1 MHSEQC
7 PLAGLKVVELHAIGP
22 VPFVGL
28 QLQQLGA
35 TVTRI
40 CPPVDRAIGITIN
53 SEADLLNH
61 GKSQH
66 AINLKEDAGI
76 TQLHVLINDADV
88 LIEGF
93 RPGVMERLGLDPT
106 GLLKQYPR
114 LVVAR
119 LSGFGRQGDYAARA
133 GHDIN
138 YLALSGVLAAIGPP
152 ETPAIPLNLIADF
165 GGGAMY
171 LLSGILAK
179 LVQRGINGCGGLVDT
194 SILAGTVGLTTMMHT
209 LIADGH
215 WSLTRQQNLLDGG
228 LPFYRVY
235 KTLDNKFMAVGALEQ
250 VFFKQLLILTNL
262 EHSVS
267 VDQQYDRST
276 WNGMTRHFS
285 QAFLKRTRK
294 QWADDAHKL
303 DCCVTPVLDF
313 AEAAIHPHNK
323 ANKWFN
329 TTPFPHPGHV
339 VQFNENH
346 T

>member
-1 MHSEQC
+1 MPSEAS
-7 PLAGLKVVELHAIGP
+7 PLAGLRVVELHAIGP

-35 TVTRI
+35 AVDRI
-40 CPPVDRAIGITIN
+40 CPPVDRAIGIAIN
-53 SEADLLNH
+53 SDADLLNR
-61 GKSQH
+61 GKSEH
-66 AINLKEDAGI
+66 TINLKDDAGI
-76 TQLHVLINDADV
+76 AQLHALLNDADV

-93 RPGVMERLGLDPT
+93 RPGVMERLDLDPSD
-106 GLLKQYPR
+106 LLARYPR

-119 LSGFGRQGDYAARA
+119 LSGFGRQGDYATRA

-138 YLALSGVLAAIGPP
+138 YLAMSGALAAIGTT
-152 ETPAIPLNLIADF
+152 ETPVVPLNLIADF

-194 SILAGTVGLTTMMHT
+194 SILAGTLGLTTMMHG
-209 LIADGH
+209 LMADGR
-215 WSLTRQQNLLDGG
+215 WSLTRQKNLLDGG

-250 VFFKQLLILTNL
+250 VFFKQLLILTDL
-262 EHSVS
+262 EHSIS
-267 VDQQYDRST
+267 VDQQYDQST
-276 WNGMTRHFS
+276 WNCMSRHFL
-285 QAFLKRTRK
+285 QVFLKRTRK
-294 QWADDAHKL
+294 QWTDDALKL

-323 ANKWFN
+323 S
-329 TTPFPHPGHV
+329 
-339 VQFNENH
+339 
-346 T
+346 